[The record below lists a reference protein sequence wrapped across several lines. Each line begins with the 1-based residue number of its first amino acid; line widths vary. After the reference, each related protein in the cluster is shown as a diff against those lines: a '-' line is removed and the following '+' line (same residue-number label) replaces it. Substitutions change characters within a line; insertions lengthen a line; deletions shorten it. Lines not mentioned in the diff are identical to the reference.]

1 MPRVYHMFSETTDP
15 RCQMP
20 WSKDRA
26 SVGKNLSS
34 LSIQS
39 QSSHFFEY
47 KKKKMHEGTEERFE
61 DYESLNYNS

>member
-1 MPRVYHMFSETTDP
+1 MLSETTDP
-15 RCQMP
+15 KCQMP

-39 QSSHFFEY
+39 QSSHFFFEY
-47 KKKKMHEGTEERFE
+47 KKKMHEGTEG
-61 DYESLNYNS
+61 LMVMKV

>member
-1 MPRVYHMFSETTDP
+1 MFSETTDP

-47 KKKKMHEGTEERFE
+47 KKKKCMKAQKKG
-61 DYESLNYNS
+61 LKIMKV

>member
-1 MPRVYHMFSETTDP
+1 MLSETTDP

-39 QSSHFFEY
+39 QSSHFFFLNIR
-47 KKKKMHEGTEERFE
+47 KKMHEGTEEKFE
-61 DYESLNYNS
+61 GYESLNYNS